1 MKWPL
6 DVYAQIKRSMGN
18 LEIKGMRK
26 IVLASSEEKACQITS
41 AYQVLDEGLMIKL
54 TLATIGNPI
63 GGEVKL
69 NLDGVGNHLSKH
81 SPIDSSFPTYH
92 LQPFSTID

>member
-1 MKWPL
+1 
-6 DVYAQIKRSMGN
+6 
-18 LEIKGMRK
+18 
-26 IVLASSEEKACQITS
+26 
-41 AYQVLDEGLMIKL
+41 MIKL